1 MRTILISLGA
11 AFGAPLRFIVGR
23 ELQRIRP
30 TALPIATLAINVLGS
45 FVVGLL
51 INTHGDLRYLF
62 GVGFAG
68 AFTTW
73 STFSIEKY
81 NLIQNKKSG
90 LALFYLVLTL
100 ILGISAA
107 AFGVKLVS

>member
-23 ELQRIRP
+23 EMQRLKP
-30 TALPIATLAINVLGS
+30 TTLPIATLAVNVIGS
-45 FVVGLL
+45 FVLGLL
-51 INTHGDLRYLF
+51 LNTHGDMRYLF

-73 STFSIEKY
+73 STLAVEVH
-81 NLIQNKKSG
+81 NLIHSKKSTT
-90 LALFYLVLTL
+90 AFTYLVLTL

>member
-11 AFGAPLRFIVGR
+11 ALGAPLRYIVGR
-23 ELQRIRP
+23 EMQRIKP
-30 TALPIATLAINVLGS
+30 TLFPIATFSVNIIGAFVL
-45 FVVGLL
+45 GLL

-73 STFSIEKY
+73 STLAVEVH
-81 NLIQNKKSG
+81 NLIHTKKSTT
-90 LALFYLVLTL
+90 AFTYLSLTL
-100 ILGISAA
+100 ILGISTA
-107 AFGVKLVS
+107 AFGVQLVK